1 MKLFYTTMKKALETI
16 NESFG
21 KQLNECQQEIMNLEQ
36 QLMARRELA
45 LKLQGAIEGFALV
58 DKESKK
64 PENQPIVQLD
74 DEDEPTVEDVIEE

>member
-1 MKLFYTTMKKALETI
+1 MKKALETI